1 VLKIAVDTA
10 EKPFCFRKKRL
21 FNNVK
26 LRNFFI
32 LSHNMFVRIPV
43 MMMITIA
50 TLSRSTVQRSIPN
63 LQVISTTELNQDL
76 VNSVIIRRRRRRAT
90 SQGAGGDLNEN
101 SMVDDEN
108 ENEQYVRTATGG
120 FIYTL
125 MVLLTILA
133 YIGNATFL
141 IYVFWLSR

>member
-1 VLKIAVDTA
+1 
-10 EKPFCFRKKRL
+10 
-21 FNNVK
+21 
-26 LRNFFI
+26 
-32 LSHNMFVRIPV
+32 MFVRIPV
-43 MMMITIA
+43 MMMVTIA
-50 TLSRSTVQRSIPN
+50 TLSRSTVQQSIPN

>member
-1 VLKIAVDTA
+1 
-10 EKPFCFRKKRL
+10 
-21 FNNVK
+21 
-26 LRNFFI
+26 
-32 LSHNMFVRIPV
+32 MFVRIPV
-43 MMMITIA
+43 MMMMITIA
-50 TLSRSTVQRSIPN
+50 VLSRSTVQQSLPN
-63 LQVISTTELNQDL
+63 MEVMSTTKLNQDL
-76 VNSVIIRRRRRRAT
+76 VNSVIIRRRRRRRAT
-90 SQGAGGDLNEN
+90 AGGDVNKN
-101 SMVDDEN
+101 IMVDDEN